1 MIPIAYCLDRLRGR
15 YVGAF
20 RVLDDQG
27 LGTDEVLFCET
38 LVRTTRARAIA
49 DAIAAVLAAL
59 NA

>member
-1 MIPIAYCLDRLRGR
+1 MIPIAYCIDKLRRR

-38 LVRTTRARAIA
+38 PVRTTRAHAIA
-49 DAIAAVLAAL
+49 DAIATLAAL